1 IGPASPAIK
10 TTQEP
15 ASAVVGATVKDKAT
29 LSDRKS
35 VVQGKKVDWKLY
47 DNENCTTASGGVIA
61 EDGPTD
67 VTGNGAYV
75 TPAGASPTQAG
86 TYYWVA
92 TYAGD
97 SNTKATA
104 SGCTDEPVV
113 IGPASPAIK
122 TTQEPASAVVGA
134 TVKDKATLSG
144 LFGAHPSGKVSWK
157 LYDNENCPA
166 ASAGPTPRS
175 SDLDVTGNGDY
186 VTPAGAS

>member
-29 LSDRKS
+29 LSGLFGAHPS
-35 VVQGKKVDWKLY
+35 GKVSWKRS
-47 DNENCTTASGGVIA
+47 EERRVGEESGGGIA
-61 EDGPTD
+61 EDGPSN
-67 VTGNGAYV
+67 VTGNGEYV

-92 TYAGD
+92 SYAGKP
-97 SNTKATA
+97 NNKATA
-104 SGCTDEPVV
+104 ARCAAQPIV

-157 LYDNENCPA
+157 
-166 ASAGPTPRS
+166 
-175 SDLDVTGNGDY
+175 
-186 VTPAGAS
+186 